1 MCILGV
7 IVMEKAGVIYIL
19 TNPSFPEYVKIGYA
33 DDVQKRLAQ
42 LNSSECVPFSFRI
55 YATYDVKDRLTDKK
69 VHSLIDRLNPGLRAI
84 ENNNGKKH
92 VREFYAMSAENAYK
106 ILEDIASINGL
117 QHNLKRIAPTK
128 DEENQ
133 AKEAGEI
140 KRHYERK
147 RKSLTFDEYG
157 IPIGAEL
164 VYTKDPSIK
173 CKVISNKK
181 VEFEGKEYSL
191 SALAGELNIRRGS
204 KNKYVAGTDVFSY
217 NGEVLSWE
225 LRTRLGI

>member
-1 MCILGV
+1 
-7 IVMEKAGVIYIL
+7 MEKAGVIYIL

-33 DDVQKRLAQ
+33 DDVNKRLAQ

-55 YATYDVKDRLTDKK
+55 YATYEVSDRLTDKK
-69 VHSLIDRLNPGLRAI
+69 VHSIIDRLNPGLRAI

-92 VREFYAMSAENAYK
+92 VREFYAMSAEDAYK

-117 QHNLKRIAPTK
+117 QDRLKRIAPSI
-128 DEENQ
+128 DEEKQ

-147 RKSLTFDEYG
+147 RKSLTFAEYG
-157 IPIGAEL
+157 IPVGAEL
-164 VYTKDPSIK
+164 VYTKDSTIK
-173 CKVISNKK
+173 CKVISDKK

-191 SALAGELNIRRGS
+191 SGLAGELNVRRGN
-204 KNKYVAGTDVFSY
+204 KNRAIAGTDVFMY
-217 NGEVLSWE
+217 NGEVLSFE